1 MRTGGRRA
9 GRPSRP
15 MDGEL
20 AVPNGTDYAPFMPFE
35 TAPGASPTPPA
46 RRDAVALK
54 TFFRLAAEWDLSAD
68 EQLVLLGRPGRSTYY
83 RWRSQAPAALS
94 VDTLERISLLLG
106 IYKALQILFPTPE
119 RATGWLRR
127 PNDAFGGRTALEV
140 MLGGRMDDL
149 YQVRRHLDAWR
160 G

>member
-1 MRTGGRRA
+1 MPLETSPRQESPGRA
-9 GRPSRP
+9 G
-15 MDGEL
+15 
-20 AVPNGTDYAPFMPFE
+20 AP
-35 TAPGASPTPPA
+35 ARV

-54 TFFRLAAEWDLSAD
+54 TFFRLAAEWELTTD
-68 EQLVLLGRPGRSTYY
+68 EQLVLLGRPGRSTFY
-83 RWRSQAPAALS
+83 RWKSQAPTALS

-106 IYKALQILFPTPE
+106 IYKALGILFPSPAL
-119 RATGWLRR
+119 ATGWLRR
-127 PNDAFGGRTALEV
+127 ANEAFGGRTALQA

>member
-1 MRTGGRRA
+1 MSMPIRTPAR
-9 GRPSRP
+9 
-15 MDGEL
+15 E
-20 AVPNGTDYAPFMPFE
+20 
-35 TAPGASPTPPA
+35 PGPQT

-54 TFFRLAAEWDLSAD
+54 SFFRLAREWDLSAE
-68 EQLVLLGRPGRSTYY
+68 EQVVLLGRPGRSTFY

-106 IYKALQILFPTPE
+106 IYKALAILFPTAE
-119 RATGWLRR
+119 HATGWLRR
-127 PNDAFGGRTALEV
+127 PNDAFGGRTALQV

>member
-1 MRTGGRRA
+1 MPVETTSRIAPA
-9 GRPSRP
+9 GR
-15 MDGEL
+15 G
-20 AVPNGTDYAPFMPFE
+20 
-35 TAPGASPTPPA
+35 

-54 TFFRLAAEWDLSAD
+54 TFFRLATEWGLTAD
-68 EQLVLLGRPGRSTYY
+68 EQLVLLGRPGRSTFY
-83 RWRSQAPAALS
+83 RWKAQAPATLS

-106 IYKALQILFPTPE
+106 IYKALEILFPAAE
-119 RATGWLRR
+119 HATGWLRR
-127 PNDAFGGRTALEV
+127 PNEAFGGRTALQV